1 MLDEFEDASWPD
13 PPSHGAAAP
22 GRRAE
27 RLPRLIGRI
36 YKAGSA
42 SLRARLLAGL
52 LDPLGTLGMAA
63 IAAGAF
69 AVFVQRRGIDGIR
82 VSIEDAGRYSGDQIA
97 ELVRFV
103 WQVSPESLQAL
114 AGTIADN
121 PLGVTAL
128 SASAVLL
135 LMQALQRPRVA
146 GDGAAAAP
154 VEPTP
159 PPASR

>member
-1 MLDEFEDASWPD
+1 MLDEFEDASWPNQ
-13 PPSHGAAAP
+13 PPHGAAAR

-36 YKAGSA
+36 YQAGSA

-69 AVFVQRRGIDGIR
+69 AVFVQRRGIEGIR
-82 VSIEDAGRYSGDQIA
+82 VSIEDAGRYSSDQIA

-103 WQVSPESLQAL
+103 WQVSPESLQTL
-114 AGTIADN
+114 AGMIADN
-121 PLGVTAL
+121 PVGVTAL
-128 SASAVLL
+128 SASAVVL
-135 LMQALQRPRVA
+135 LMRALQRPRTA
-146 GDGAAAAP
+146 GDADATAPAP

-159 PPASR
+159 PSA